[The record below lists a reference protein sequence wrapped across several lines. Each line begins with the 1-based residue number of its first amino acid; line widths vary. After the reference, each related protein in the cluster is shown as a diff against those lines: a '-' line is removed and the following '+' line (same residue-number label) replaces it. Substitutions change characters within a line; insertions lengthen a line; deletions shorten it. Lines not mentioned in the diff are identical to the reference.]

1 MAMLSETDTRYFGP
15 EVLSVE
21 PVEMTDEEPRVY
33 KQKVSFESDFINKEY
48 QKKLEKIKNLC

>member
-1 MAMLSETDTRYFGP
+1 MLSETDTRYFGP